1 MTGLAL
7 HKCRVDTVFDEVRN
21 VGVAQA
27 VRREIVRQPR
37 TSPLDGESLV
47 DLA

>member
-27 VRREIVRQPR
+27 VRREIVRQAR
-37 TSPLDGESLV
+37 TSPVDGESLV

>member
-1 MTGLAL
+1 MSGLAL
-7 HKCRVDTVFDEVRN
+7 HECGVDTVFDQVRD

-27 VRREIVRQPR
+27 VRREIIRQAR
-37 TSPLDGESLV
+37 ASPVDGESLV